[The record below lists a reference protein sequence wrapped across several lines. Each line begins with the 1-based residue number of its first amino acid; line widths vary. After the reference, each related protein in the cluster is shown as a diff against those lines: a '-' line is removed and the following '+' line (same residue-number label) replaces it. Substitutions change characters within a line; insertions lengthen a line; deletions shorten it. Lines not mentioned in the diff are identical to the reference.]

1 MLLIP
6 RCPPTSAQVR
16 SKKRDKERGVGSH
29 RLPDKRRPPPR
40 DEFLNHCDDVSDE
53 RIARQ
58 IIGKPRARAV
68 PRWSTSSTR

>member
-1 MLLIP
+1 M
-6 RCPPTSAQVR
+6 
-16 SKKRDKERGVGSH
+16 GSH

-53 RIARQ
+53 GIARQ

-68 PRWSTSSTR
+68 PPLVYEQHTIAR